1 MNDEAG
7 VTDAPNAP
15 SLWRSIKLVSWS
27 FLGIRSNSGYQQDL
41 SKVSPMHVV
50 AVGLVGVLVL
60 VVGLIALVNWV
71 VAK

>member
-1 MNDEAG
+1 MTDEAG
-7 VTDAPNAP
+7 VTAAPNAP
-15 SLWRSIKLVSWS
+15 SFWRSIKLVSWS
-27 FLGIRSNSGYQQDL
+27 FLGIRSSSGYQQDL

-50 AVGLVGVLVL
+50 AVGLVGVLIL

>member
-1 MNDEAG
+1 MTDKAG
-7 VTDAPNAP
+7 GTDTPNAP

-50 AVGLVGVLVL
+50 AVGLVGALML
-60 VVGLIALVNWV
+60 VVGLIALVNCV